1 MEVIPPEPSPAD
13 SGYSALT
20 PMVLGLG
27 NDVDHLVEIV
37 LYLSNSVQA
46 ALAQL
51 NHLHDRLNNI
61 YQETTIL
68 VTGIAEG
75 VGTLS
80 QDFSRLA
87 NDLCI
92 LWDQQQ
98 EVVSAVHE
106 LGSISLR
113 YFFNLPVTSGKQTRR
128 SFCSMSSKY
137 KNEKTL
143 RDAYLVGWHTTV

>member
-80 QDFSRLA
+80 QDFSGLA
-87 NDLCI
+87 NDLC
-92 LWDQQQ
+92 L
-98 EVVSAVHE
+98 
-106 LGSISLR
+106 L
-113 YFFNLPVTSGKQTRR
+113 
-128 SFCSMSSKY
+128 
-137 KNEKTL
+137 
-143 RDAYLVGWHTTV
+143 